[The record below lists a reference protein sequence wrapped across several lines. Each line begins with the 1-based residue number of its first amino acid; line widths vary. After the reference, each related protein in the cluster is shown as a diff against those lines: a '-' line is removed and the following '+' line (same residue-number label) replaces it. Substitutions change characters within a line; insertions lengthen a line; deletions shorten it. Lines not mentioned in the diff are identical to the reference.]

1 MENQSIPDLRPHSNR
16 IKRKIEPSATKRV
29 KFRQRALNVTSTADI
44 LLDIKELIKK
54 VEVRRQIR
62 HEQSMKVATE
72 RNRILKRKN
81 ELLAKIAYDFDKNK
95 L

>member
-1 MENQSIPDLRPHSNR
+1 MQESAPDTRTNAK
-16 IKRKIEPSATKRV
+16 IKRKFITPSMTKRV

-62 HEQSMKVATE
+62 HEQSMKVVME
-72 RNRILKRKN
+72 RNQILKRKN
-81 ELLAKIAYDFDKNK
+81 ELLAKIVYDFEQNK
-95 L
+95 